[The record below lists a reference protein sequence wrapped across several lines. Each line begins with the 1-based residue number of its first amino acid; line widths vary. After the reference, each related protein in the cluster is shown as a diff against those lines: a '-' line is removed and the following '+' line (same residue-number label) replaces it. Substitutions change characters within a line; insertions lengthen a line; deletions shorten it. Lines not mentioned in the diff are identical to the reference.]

1 MDSIKWYFEI
11 DLEIDEN
18 KMLLLFVWYNVFA

>member
-1 MDSIKWYFEI
+1 MAPGKPIEKALEIKEI

-18 KMLLLFVWYNVFA
+18 KVH